1 LEIFKFSFVMALY
14 SFKNKQRLLMPKKTN
29 GLALVGSMM
38 AFMLLFTCTLYAQN
52 AVTGRVIS
60 KTDNSPVPGATIQV
74 KGTSVL
80 TQSGADGT
88 FSISLPKSTGTLTIS
103 AVGFGNLD
111 LPATAGKPLGDITLS
126 TSTTT
131 LNDVV
136 VTGYT
141 SQRKAD
147 ITGAVSVVNVA
158 DMKATPSG
166 STESLLQ
173 GQASGVTVF
182 TTGQPG
188 GNATVL
194 IRGIT
199 SPGNSQPL
207 ILVDGVPEL
216 MHDINPND
224 IQSIQVLKDAGAAAI
239 YGVRGANGVIII
251 TTKRGIGSPKVSYDA
266 YYGTQRPLS
275 HSWDLATPTQTGV
288 AKWAMAFNDGLSPS
302 DPQYG
307 SGPTPVLPYYI
318 TPAGAAQ
325 GAPNTS
331 LADYSLYT
339 NHITLADQTGNNWF
353 NDIFKPAPI
362 QSHNIAVSGGSG
374 KSSYFFSFDYMDQ
387 DGTLIDTKLQ
397 RYGVRANTNFAL
409 LDDHVHIGEN
419 FYAYYKTNPGYLNA
433 LGVNSTNSIN
443 DAYQT
448 PNIIPVHDIAGNYA
462 GTISIGLGNAS
473 NPVAIQ
479 QRQANNVNQDY
490 HAVGN
495 VFTDVDFLKH
505 FTAHTS
511 IGGAVD
517 YTFNNAFAATPYENA
532 ENNTAANLYQETW
545 AMNNSFI
552 WTNTLKYA
560 NEWGKSN
567 LTVLGGQEYIYEN
580 GRANQTTRG
589 NYYITDSS
597 NLTVSP
603 NLWTLNF
610 GAPSTQTNNSNVPQ
624 PNYNNYNT
632 PYQVAIY
639 SFFGR
644 FDYNWDSKY
653 LLSGTIRRDGASV
666 FAPSQRYGNFPSIT
680 GGWRISQE
688 NFMKD
693 IDWINDLKLRGGWGE
708 AGSISDINPTNPYT
722 LFGQQVNQ
730 SYYDIN
736 GTSSNPQAGLYVS
749 QYGNPN
755 TTWEKDILTNIGF
768 DATLFQNRID
778 FSLEWYKKLIDGLL
792 FVPVVPGTNGG
803 ALDPFTNSGDVQNK
817 GIDASLTYHGT
828 VNKDLK
834 FDLTGTLTSYQNKV
848 VSLPAGTLYF
858 NEPTGAQTYT
868 SRIQP
873 GEPLGEF
880 YGYKVIGL
888 FQSWTDVDKSPI
900 QQDAAPGRFKYAD
913 VNHDGQ
919 ITPADQTFFGNPNPK
934 FTAGL
939 NISVNYK
946 NWDFYTFLYASVG
959 AKILNEVKLSTDFPQ
974 TFGNQ
979 ISKNVALNSATLVNS
994 SGAPTN
1000 INDSTAHLAN
1010 PKATVPML
1018 EESANFSNS
1027 GVFNSYIMENGSF
1040 LRCRNLTIGYN
1051 IANSALKAAH
1061 LDRIRVYVQALNLFT
1076 ITKYSG
1082 LDPELNP
1089 GTNTSFGI
1097 DGGVY
1102 PNNQK
1107 SYNVGVSVTIH

>member
-1 LEIFKFSFVMALY
+1 
-14 SFKNKQRLLMPKKTN
+14 MPKKMK
-29 GLALVGSMM
+29 GQIRSGCLV
-38 AFMLLFTCTLYAQN
+38 MLFLLLTGYIYAQN
-52 AVTGRVIS
+52 SVTGKVIN
-60 KTDNSPVPGATIQV
+60 KTDNSPVPGATVQV
-74 KGTSVL
+74 KGTKVL
-80 TQSGADGT
+80 TQTAIDGT
-88 FSISLPKSTGTLTIS
+88 FSIQLPKATGVLVITD
-103 AVGFGNLD
+103 VGFANLEV
-111 LPATAGKPLGDITLS
+111 PVTAGTPIGDIAL
-126 TSTTT
+126 TTAASA
-131 LNDVV
+131 LNEVV

-141 SQRKAD
+141 AQRKRD
-147 ITGAVSVVNVA
+147 ITGSVSVVNVA

-182 TTGQPG
+182 STGQPG

-251 TTKRGIGSPKVSYDA
+251 TTKRGAGATKLSYDA

-275 HSWDLATPTQTGV
+275 HAWDMATPTQTGV
-288 AKWAMAFNDGLSPS
+288 AKWAMAFNDGLAP
-302 DPQYG
+302 DDAQYG

-318 TPAGAAQ
+318 VPAGAPQ

-331 LADYSLYT
+331 LADYSLYA
-339 NHITLADQTGNNWF
+339 NHITLADRTGNNWF
-353 NDIFKPAPI
+353 YDIFKPAPI
-362 QSHNIAVSGGSG
+362 QSHNISVSGGSG
-374 KSSYFFSFDYMDQ
+374 KSSYYFAFNFMDQ

-397 RYGVRANTNFAL
+397 RYGVRANTSFSL
-409 LDDHVHIGEN
+409 LDDHVRIGEN
-419 FYAYYKTNPGYLNA
+419 FYGYYKSNPGYLNA

-443 DAYQT
+443 AAYQI

-462 GTISIGLGNAS
+462 GTIAIMTGNAE

-479 QRQANNVNQDY
+479 QRQANNTSQDY
-490 HAVGN
+490 HVVGN
-495 VFTDVDFLKH
+495 VFTDVDFLRH

-511 IGGAVD
+511 IGGYID
-517 YTFNNAFAATPYENA
+517 YTYYNAFAPTPYENA

-545 AMNNSFI
+545 ALNNSFI
-552 WTNTLKYA
+552 WTNTLKYS
-560 NEWGKSN
+560 NDWGKSN
-567 LTVLGGQEYIYEN
+567 LTVLGGEEYIYEN

-589 NYYITDSS
+589 DYYITDSS

-639 SFFGR
+639 SYFGR
-644 FDYNWDSKY
+644 LDYSWDGKY
-653 LLSGTIRRDGASV
+653 LLSGTIRRDGSSV
-666 FAPSQRYGNFPSIT
+666 FAPSQRYGNFPSVT

-688 NFMKD
+688 SFMQN
-693 IDWINDLKLRGGWGE
+693 IDWISDLKIRGGWGE
-708 AGSISDINPTNPYT
+708 SGSISDIVPTNPYT
-722 LFGQQVNQ
+722 LYGQQINQ

-736 GTSSNPQAGLYVS
+736 GTSGAAPGPAAGLYVS

-755 TTWEKDILTNIGF
+755 TTWEKDIITNVGF
-768 DATLFQNRID
+768 DATLFHNKFD
-778 FSLEWYKKLIDGLL
+778 LSLEWYKKLIDGLL
-792 FVPVVPGTNGG
+792 FIPVSPGTNGG
-803 ALDPFTNSGDVQNK
+803 AADPYNNSGDVQND

-834 FDLTGTLTSYQNKV
+834 FDISGTYTSYNNKV

-858 NEPTGAQTYT
+858 DEPQGAQTYT

-873 GEPLGEF
+873 GHPLGEF

-888 FQSWTDVDKSPI
+888 FQSWQDVYNSPV

-913 VNHDGQ
+913 VGHYGT

-939 NISVNYK
+939 NISVSYK
-946 NWDFYTFLYASVG
+946 NWDLYTFFYTSIG
-959 AKILNEVKLSTDFPQ
+959 AKILNEVKSSTDFPQ

-979 ISKNVALNSATLVNS
+979 FSKNVALNSATLVNS

-1000 INDSTAHLAN
+1000 VNDSTAHLAN

-1027 GVFNSYIMENGSF
+1027 GVFNSYIMESGSF

-1051 IANSALKAAH
+1051 IMSDELKH
-1061 LDRIRVYVQALNLFT
+1061 LHFDRVRVYVQALNLFT

-1089 GTNTSFGI
+1089 GSNTSFGI

-1107 SYNVGVSVTIH
+1107 SYNVGVSITVH

>member
-1 LEIFKFSFVMALY
+1 
-14 SFKNKQRLLMPKKTN
+14 MPKKTK
-29 GLALVGSMM
+29 GHGKSVCLV
-38 AFMLLFTCTLYAQN
+38 MLFLLLTGYMYAQSP
-52 AVTGRVIS
+52 VTGRVIN
-60 KTDNSPVPGATIQV
+60 KTDNSPVPGATVQV
-74 KGTSVL
+74 KGSKVL
-80 TQSGADGT
+80 TQTSVDGT
-88 FSISLPKSTGTLTIS
+88 FSIQLPKATGVLVITD
-103 AVGFGNLD
+103 VGFANLEV
-111 LPATAGKPLGDITLS
+111 PVTAGTPTGDIAL
-126 TSTTT
+126 TTAASA
-131 LNDVV
+131 LNEVV

-141 SQRKAD
+141 AQRKRD
-147 ITGAVSVVNVA
+147 ITGSVSVVNVT

-173 GQASGVTVF
+173 GQASGVTVT

-188 GNATVL
+188 GTASVL

-199 SPGNSQPL
+199 SSGNSTPL
-207 ILVDGVPEL
+207 ILIDGVPES

-239 YGVRGANGVIII
+239 YGVRGSNGVIII
-251 TTKRGIGSPKVSYDA
+251 TTKRGVGAVKVSYDA
-266 YYGTQRPLS
+266 YYGTQRPLKKA
-275 HSWDLATPTQTGV
+275 WDLATPTETGV
-288 AKWAMAFNDGLSPS
+288 AKWAQAFNDGLTAN

-318 TPAGAAQ
+318 TPAGAPQ

-339 NHITLADQTGNNWF
+339 NHITLADQGGNDWF
-353 NDIFKPAPI
+353 HDIFKPATM
-362 QSHNIAVSGGSG
+362 QNHNISVSGGSG
-374 KSSYFFSFDYMDQ
+374 KSSFYFAFNYEDQ
-387 DGTLIDTKLQ
+387 NGTLIDTKLQ
-397 RYGVRANTNFAL
+397 RYSVRANTNFSL
-409 LDDHVHIGEN
+409 IDDHVHVGEN

-462 GTISIGLGNAS
+462 GTISLGLGNAS

-479 QRQANNVNQDY
+479 ERQANNVSQDY
-490 HAVGN
+490 HVVGN
-495 VFTDVDFLKH
+495 VFTDVDFLRH

-511 IGGAVD
+511 IGGTVD
-517 YTFNNAFAATPYENA
+517 YTYNHAFAATPYENA
-532 ENNTAANLYQETW
+532 ENNTAANLYQETY
-545 AMNNSFI
+545 ALNNSFI
-552 WTNTLKYA
+552 WTNTLKYS
-560 NEWGKSN
+560 NEWGKHN
-567 LTVLGGQEYIYEN
+567 LTVLGGEEYIYEN
-580 GRANQTTRG
+580 GTANQTTRG

-610 GAPSTQTNNSNVPQ
+610 GAPSTQTNNSNVTQ
-624 PNYNNYNT
+624 PNGYST
-632 PYQVAIY
+632 PYQLAIY

-644 FDYNWDSKY
+644 LDYNWDSKY
-653 LLSGTIRRDGASV
+653 LLSGTIRRDGSSV
-666 FAPSQRYGNFPSIT
+666 FAPSQRYGNFPSVT

-688 NFMKD
+688 NFMRN
-693 IDWINDLKLRGGWGE
+693 INWISDLKIRGGWGKL
-708 AGSISDINPTNPYT
+708 GSISDINPTNAYT
-722 LFGQQVNQ
+722 LYGQQVNQ

-736 GTSSNPQAGLYVS
+736 GTSNNPQSGLYVS
-749 QYGNPN
+749 QYGNPY
-755 TTWEKDILTNIGF
+755 TTWEKDILTNVGF
-768 DATLFQNRID
+768 DASLFNNRID

-803 ALDPFTNSGDVQNK
+803 ALDPFTNSGDVQNT

-828 VNKDLK
+828 VNRDLK
-834 FDLTGTLTSYQNKV
+834 FDVTGTFTSYQNKV

-868 SRIQP
+868 SRIEP
-873 GEPLGEF
+873 GHPLGEF
-880 YGYKVIGL
+880 YGYKVIGI
-888 FQSWTDVDKSPI
+888 FQSWADVNSSPA
-900 QQDAAPGRFKYAD
+900 QTDAAPGRFKYAD
-913 VNHDGQ
+913 VGHYGA

-939 NISVNYK
+939 NISVSYR
-946 NWDFYTFLYASVG
+946 NWDLYTLFYTSIG
-959 AKILNEVKLSTDFPQ
+959 NKILNNVKSSTDFPQ

-979 ISKNVALNSATLVNS
+979 ISKAVALNSARLIGSN
-994 SGAPTN
+994 GQPTN
-1000 INDSTAHLAN
+1000 INDSSAHVAN
-1010 PKATVPML
+1010 PGTGIPML
-1018 EESANFSNS
+1018 EQSADFSNS
-1027 GVFNSYIMENGSF
+1027 AVFNSYIMESGSF

-1051 IANSALKAAH
+1051 IMSDGIKRLH
-1061 LDRIRVYVQALNLFT
+1061 FDRIRVYAQALNLFT

-1089 GTNTSFGI
+1089 GSNTSFGI

-1107 SYNVGVSVTIH
+1107 SYNVGVSVAIH

>member
-1 LEIFKFSFVMALY
+1 
-14 SFKNKQRLLMPKKTN
+14 MPKKTN
-29 GLALVGSMM
+29 GLARIGGMVTI
-38 AFMLLFTCTLYAQN
+38 FLLLTCITYAQN
-52 AVTGRVIS
+52 AVTGKVINR
-60 KTDNSPVPGATIQV
+60 TDNTPVPGATIQV
-74 KGTSVL
+74 KGTKVI

-88 FSISLPKSTGTLTIS
+88 FALNLPGVKGMLVIS
-103 AVGFGNLD
+103 AIGFGSLEV
-111 LPATAGKPLGDITLS
+111 PVTAGTPAGDIALTTV
-126 TSTTT
+126 TST

-141 SQRKAD
+141 SQRKRD

-166 STESLLQ
+166 STEALLQ
-173 GQASGVTVF
+173 GQASGVTVT

-188 GNATVL
+188 GNASVL

-199 SPGNSQPL
+199 SSGNSTPL
-207 ILVDGVPEL
+207 ILVDGVPES

-239 YGVRGANGVIII
+239 YGVRGSNGVIII
-251 TTKRGIGSPKVSYDA
+251 TTKKGLGAVKVSYDA
-266 YYGTQRPLS
+266 YYGTQRPLKKA
-275 HSWDLATPTQTGV
+275 WDLATPTETGV
-288 AKWAMAFNDGLSPS
+288 AKWAAAFNDGLTPG

-318 TPAGAAQ
+318 TPAGAPK

-331 LADYSLYT
+331 LADYSLYA
-339 NHITLADQTGNNWF
+339 NHITLADQSGNDWF
-353 NDIFKPAPI
+353 HDIFKPAPM
-362 QSHNIAVSGGSG
+362 QSHNISVSGGSG
-374 KSSYFFSFDYMDQ
+374 KSSFYFAFNYLDQ
-387 DGTLIDTKLQ
+387 DGTLIDTKVK
-397 RYGVRANTNFAL
+397 RYSVRANTSFSL
-409 LDDHVHIGEN
+409 IDDHVHIGEN

-479 QRQANNVNQDY
+479 ERQANNVSQDY
-490 HAVGN
+490 HVVGN
-495 VFTDVDFLKH
+495 VFTDVDFLRH

-511 IGGAVD
+511 IGGTVD
-517 YTFNNAFAATPYENA
+517 YTYNNAFASTPYENA
-532 ENNTAANLYQETW
+532 ENNTAANLYQETY
-545 AMNNSFI
+545 ALNNSFI
-552 WTNTLKYA
+552 WTNTLKYS
-560 NEWGKSN
+560 NEWGKHN
-567 LTVLGGQEYIYEN
+567 LSVLGGEEYIYEN

-603 NLWTLNF
+603 NLRTLNF
-610 GAPSTQTNNSNVPQ
+610 GAPSTQTNSSYVLQANG
-624 PNYNNYNT
+624 YGT
-632 PYQVAIY
+632 PYQLAIY

-644 FDYNWDSKY
+644 LDYNWDGKY
-653 LLSGTIRRDGASV
+653 LLSGTIRRDGSSV
-666 FAPSQRYGNFPSIT
+666 FAPAYRYGNFPSIT

-688 NFMKD
+688 NFMKN
-693 IDWINDLKLRGGWGE
+693 IDWISDLKIRGGWGKL
-708 AGSISDINPTNPYT
+708 GSISDINPTNAYT
-722 LFGQQVNQ
+722 LYGQQVNQ

-736 GTSSNPQAGLYVS
+736 GTSNNPAAGLYVS
-749 QYGNPN
+749 QYGNPY
-755 TTWEKDILTNIGF
+755 TTWEEDIETNIGF
-768 DATLFQNRID
+768 DASLFHNRID

-792 FVPVVPGTNGG
+792 FVPVVAAPNGG
-803 ALDPFTNSGDVQNK
+803 ALDPFTNSGDVQNS

-834 FDLTGTLTSYQNKV
+834 FDITGTFTSYNNKV

-868 SRIQP
+868 SRIEP
-873 GEPLGEF
+873 GHPLGEF
-880 YGYKVIGL
+880 YGYKVIGI
-888 FQSWTDVDKSPI
+888 FQSWADVNSSPA
-900 QQDAAPGRFKYAD
+900 QADAAPGRFKYAD
-913 VNHDGQ
+913 VNHLGA

-939 NISVNYK
+939 NISVSYK
-946 NWDFYTFLYASVG
+946 NWDFYTFLYTSMG
-959 AKILNEVKLSTDFPQ
+959 NKILNNVKSSTDFPQ

-979 ISKNVALNSATLVNS
+979 ISKAVALNSARLINS
-994 SGAPTN
+994 NGQPTN
-1000 INDSTAHLAN
+1000 INDSSAHVAN
-1010 PKATVPML
+1010 PGTGIPML
-1018 EESANFSNS
+1018 EQSADFSNS
-1027 GVFNSYIMENGSF
+1027 AVFNSYIMESGSF

-1051 IANSALKAAH
+1051 IMSEGIRRLH
-1061 LDRIRVYVQALNLFT
+1061 FDRIRVYAQALNLFT

-1089 GTNTSFGI
+1089 GSNTSFGI